1 MADTVDKIKELN
13 FLLEYVFKYYGVRHQ
28 LIKLAEEASE
38 LAQAAAVCANDL
50 TKENLLHLREE
61 VADVFN
67 VSSQLRFTKG
77 TGDDGV
83 SIEDL
88 DFDTLEVCLAK
99 MRREKGRIQAGLGAP
114 VRDWTA
120 MEEE

>member
-1 MADTVDKIKELN
+1 MSDTVEKIKELN

-77 TGDDGV
+77 AGDDGV

-99 MRREKGRIQAGLGAP
+99 MRREKGRIQADLEAP

-120 MEEE
+120 M